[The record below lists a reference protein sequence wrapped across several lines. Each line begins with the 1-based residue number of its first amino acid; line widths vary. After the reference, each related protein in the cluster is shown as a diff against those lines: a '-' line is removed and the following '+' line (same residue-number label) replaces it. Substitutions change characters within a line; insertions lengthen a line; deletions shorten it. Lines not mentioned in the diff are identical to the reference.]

1 MVADMSKDAPEAPE
15 QLLAQATAARATTPG
30 TRFDHQLL
38 RDWGYAIF
46 AAAGSSQAEA
56 VIVTDHLVNA
66 NLKGHDSHGVVRISK
81 YLDWVRKKELLTN
94 QHVRTV
100 TSKGSILVLDGGFGY
115 GQVIGQEAM
124 KLVIERTREHGF
136 CAAAI
141 RNSGHLGRIGEWPE
155 QLARAG
161 LTSVHFVNTSG
172 YGILVA
178 PHGGS
183 DRRLS
188 ANPVAAGCPGPGGNP
203 YILDIATSAVAEGK
217 IQVARN
223 QGSLLEPGL
232 IMDGQGEPT
241 NDPERFY
248 ADPVGSIFPMASH
261 KGSGISFF
269 CEILAGSL
277 SGGQSSHPNNPTA
290 WRLVNNMMTIC
301 FDPAVFS
308 EFDFSG
314 DVQRLAEWVKG
325 SPARVP
331 GIEVLLPGE
340 LETRTEL
347 DRRENGIFIDTQTHR
362 QLLDAATS
370 WGLQI
375 PSELAL

>member
-1 MVADMSKDAPEAPE
+1 
-15 QLLAQATAARATTPG
+15 
-30 TRFDHQLL
+30 
-38 RDWGYAIF
+38 
-46 AAAGSSQAEA
+46 
-56 VIVTDHLVNA
+56 
-66 NLKGHDSHGVVRISK
+66 
-81 YLDWVRKKELLTN
+81 
-94 QHVRTV
+94 
-100 TSKGSILVLDGGFGY
+100 
-115 GQVIGQEAM
+115 
-124 KLVIERTREHGF
+124 
-136 CAAAI
+136 
-141 RNSGHLGRIGEWPE
+141 
-155 QLARAG
+155 
-161 LTSVHFVNTSG
+161 
-172 YGILVA
+172 
-178 PHGGS
+178 
-183 DRRLS
+183 
-188 ANPVAAGCPGPGGNP
+188 
-203 YILDIATSAVAEGK
+203 
-217 IQVARN
+217 
-223 QGSLLEPGL
+223 
-232 IMDGQGEPT
+232 
-241 NDPERFY
+241 
-248 ADPVGSIFPMASH
+248 MASH

-308 EFDFSG
+308 EFDFAG